1 MQDLGLDLLIDV
13 VDQMKSDAVH
23 GDFTAIEELFRHLDD
38 PEGRLK
44 AYLTEE
50 EAD

>member
-1 MQDLGLDLLIDV
+1 MQDLALDLLIDV

-23 GDFTAIEELFRHLDD
+23 GDFTAIEELFLHLDD
-38 PEGRLK
+38 PESRLR

-50 EAD
+50 GED